1 MFTTVAII
9 IPIRPI
15 KRNDPSLARDFF
27 VTYPYRLAP
36 KNAEEETKKEPVTVP
51 EDATEEDPFATMGNT
66 EDF

>member
-36 KNAEEETKKEPVTVP
+36 KNAEEETKKTLKIDSPVYCRKI
-51 EDATEEDPFATMGNT
+51 FAKNIP
-66 EDF
+66 